1 VQNARHFRDKAALC
15 LKIAQYLS
23 DPKAAESLRESA
35 AQNFARAEEL
45 EKRTRD
51 AEQGAPAVSA
61 VTALP
66 DDDRASEG

>member
-35 AQNFARAEEL
+35 AQNFAR
-45 EKRTRD
+45 
-51 AEQGAPAVSA
+51 VSA